1 MTACDFAFIGLGTMG
16 RPMAS
21 RLLQAGYRVIGYD
34 PSARSLAA
42 MSAAGATIASSAQEA
57 AAAAPVALLSLPT
70 PEVVEDVICGAQ
82 GLIRSE
88 GASVIVD
95 LSTTGPAIAESL
107 AARIAPLGRTLV
119 DCPVSGG
126 EAGAKA
132 GTLALMLAGPREATD
147 ALIPALEQL
156 GRIFLVGEVA
166 GQGQTIKVLNN
177 LMSTCALAITSETMV
192 LGAKCG
198 LDPDVMIEVF
208 NAGSGCNTA
217 TTSKFPRHVLTRSFD
232 FGMSI
237 KLSAKDA
244 RLCLETADRMGVP
257 MVVGNAVRQML
268 TIARDH
274 LGPDVDMTEIVRVI
288 EEWGKQEVRGAA
300 APR

>member
-1 MTACDFAFIGLGTMG
+1 MTAYDFAFIGLGTMG

-21 RLLQAGYRVIGYD
+21 RLVEAGYRLVGYD
-34 PSARSLAA
+34 PSAASLAS
-42 MSAAGATIASSAQEA
+42 MTAAGMAGAASAQEA
-57 AAAAPVALLSLPT
+57 AAAAQVALLSLPT
-70 PEVVEDVICGAQ
+70 PDVVEEVICGPH

-88 GASVIVD
+88 GAKVIVD
-95 LSTTGPAIAESL
+95 LSTTGPAVAEGIA
-107 AARIAPLGRTLV
+107 AQITPLGRTLV

-132 GTLALMLAGPREATD
+132 GTLALMLAGPPAVTKP
-147 ALIPALEQL
+147 LTPALAHL
-156 GRIFLVGEVA
+156 GRVFHVGEAA
-166 GQGQTIKVLNN
+166 GQGQTMKVLNN

-217 TTSKFPRHVLTRSFD
+217 TTSKFPRHVLSRSFD

-268 TIARDH
+268 TITRDH
-274 LGPDVDMTEIVRVI
+274 LGPDVDLTEIVRVI

-300 APR
+300 AAR